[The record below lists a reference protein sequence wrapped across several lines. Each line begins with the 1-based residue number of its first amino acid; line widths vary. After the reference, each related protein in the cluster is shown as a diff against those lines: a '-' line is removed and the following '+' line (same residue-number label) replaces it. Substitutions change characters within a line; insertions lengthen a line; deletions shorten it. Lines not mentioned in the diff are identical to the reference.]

1 VEKKIYEKGIA
12 STAQI
17 FQEVGVRKPFMQ
29 TQAHTRKTGLQLLH
43 FEKQTVALRTMN
55 NGNIT
60 PGNRTQMAYRGW
72 TGLR

>member
-1 VEKKIYEKGIA
+1 
-12 STAQI
+12 
-17 FQEVGVRKPFMQ
+17 MQ